1 MVEATQEIIKMND
14 WGHGTPGQN
23 GLILKKRPSSYLNNL
38 PRLLIMLFL
47 GTLMLFSLLQAK
59 PPQSKADASATAS
72 LLTLP
77 DTFPELNAHA
87 YLIKIAGQD
96 LILARQREWKKLP
109 PASLTKLLTAILA
122 YEHLN
127 DYKKVAFSQES
138 LATENNKTGARGREE
153 FYARDLITFL
163 VISSANDAALLL
175 AETIGEKYGG
185 VNFEEKIRAFGA
197 LMNKKAGEIGLRNS
211 SFKNPTGLDEADH
224 LSTAEDLALLSEYT
238 WRNYPQLWTLTRS
251 PQSTI
256 FSSAGQTYQIA
267 NTNELLEE
275 FPAILGGKTG
285 FTDNAKGNLI
295 LLYPIKKSGDVAIIV
310 ILRSEDRFGD
320 GRKII
325 QWLEFVNQ

>member
-1 MVEATQEIIKMND
+1 
-14 WGHGTPGQN
+14 
-23 GLILKKRPSSYLNNL
+23 
-38 PRLLIMLFL
+38 
-47 GTLMLFSLLQAK
+47 
-59 PPQSKADASATAS
+59 
-72 LLTLP
+72 
-77 DTFPELNAHA
+77 
-87 YLIKIAGQD
+87 
-96 LILARQREWKKLP
+96 
-109 PASLTKLLTAILA
+109 
-122 YEHLN
+122 
-127 DYKKVAFSQES
+127 
-138 LATENNKTGARGREE
+138 
-153 FYARDLITFL
+153 
-163 VISSANDAALLL
+163 
-175 AETIGEKYGG
+175 
-185 VNFEEKIRAFGA
+185 
-197 LMNKKAGEIGLRNS
+197 MNKKAGEIGLRNS